1 MTQEADIINAVI
13 RKHSA
18 SWWETHGKIW
28 AKDRTKGLITPKT
41 NYLQKKIQ
49 ATMDGMEDAEIP
61 VRVVELKPRARGST
75 TFITGI
81 GYTVMRRTSTSA
93 VFIGGQ
99 SDQTVGLWNMMKTYK
114 ENDRFDWS
122 NTGEVN
128 EKGAQ
133 FSNGSRAK
141 KETAKDVQAGIG
153 DTYQFLQATEAARW
167 SQYGIANAGDVMAN
181 ILKAVPLLPKTYVF
195 LESTAESA
203 SGDFYN
209 RWLTAVDSED
219 FLSGKVK
226 VRGGDYVRVF
236 AAWFQ
241 FEESVLPTPLTEEEK
256 QQIESTMD
264 AEEWYSG
271 EQMLLDTYGVVCD
284 DGVKRLGDVIRNGD
298 WREQLAWRRYA
309 IEKECGRDRDVFD
322 RDYPH
327 SWQTAFQKSGNMR
340 FNIAGIMGIRK
351 RMGAVVPLHGI
362 IEMPKTTPAFRQTS
376 QGEAVVTIYEK
387 PINGCRYI
395 LSCDPMTGIT
405 QTGSKDPD
413 RHGVF
418 VIRKGYTDTKGR
430 WRRPATVARIV
441 QCRYDIDVL
450 EVHIWRLSKYYGGSS
465 GCMIAVEV
473 NMDRGLIELLKL
485 RGATLYRREI
495 FNRTDYKTT
504 EAYGYQTNQRTREN
518 MIETLA
524 AAIREYDTEG
534 AGVDIWCQYALEQC
548 ENFVR
553 KANGRSEAGDGWKD
567 DDVISIAM
575 ALELIDQ
582 ATPYHAP
589 TPSAWFHPPDFR
601 QQSAKATVNPYS

>member
-1 MTQEADIINAVI
+1 MNEHELINAVI
-13 RKHSA
+13 RNHSA
-18 SWWETHGKIW
+18 SWWEVHGKIW

-41 NYLQKKIQ
+41 NHLQRKIQ
-49 ATMDGMEDAEIP
+49 ATMDGMEEADIP
-61 VRVVELKPRARGST
+61 VRIVELKPRARGST

-114 ENDRFDWS
+114 ANDGFDWK

-128 EKGAQ
+128 EKGAV

-167 SQYGIANAGDVMAN
+167 SQYGVANAGDVMAN

-209 RWLTAVDSED
+209 RWISAVDSED

-226 VRGGDYVRVF
+226 IRGGDYVRVF

-256 QQIESTMD
+256 NHIEATLD
-264 AEEWYSG
+264 NEEWYYG
-271 EQMLLDTYGVVCD
+271 EKMLLDTYAVDCD
-284 DGVKRLGDVIRNGD
+284 DGVRRLGDVIRNGD

-340 FNIAGIMGIRK
+340 FNISGISATRK
-351 RMGAVVPLHGI
+351 RLGLVVPMHGI
-362 IEMPKTTPAFRQTS
+362 IEMPKTVPAFRPTS
-376 QGEAVVTIYEK
+376 QGEGTVTLFEK
-387 PINGCRYI
+387 PIKDCRYI

-418 VIRKGYTDTKGR
+418 VLRKGYRDTKGV
-430 WRRPATVARIV
+430 WRRPATAARIV
-441 QCRYDIDVL
+441 QCRWDIDVL
-450 EVHIWRLSKYYGGSS
+450 ELAMWKLAKYYGGTTA
-465 GCMIAVEV
+465 CMIAVEV

-485 RGATLYRREI
+485 RGANLYRREV

-524 AAIREYDTEG
+524 AAVREWDTEG
-534 AGVDIWCQYALEQC
+534 AGIDIWCPQALEQI
-548 ENFVR
+548 ENFIR
-553 KANGRSEAGDGWKD
+553 KANGRSEASDGWKD

-575 ALELIDQ
+575 GLELIDQ
-582 ATPYHAP
+582 ATPYFPVAS
-589 TPSAWFHPPDFR
+589 SAWYFPPAHRAAPAPVPGAF
-601 QQSAKATVNPYS
+601 S